1 MSFLTNAP
9 IGAHVNLIIQIGLL
23 FLLLIG
29 THLAKARR
37 LKIHGRIMGAAM
49 VIQVVALIF
58 WMGASLVVNSGAFAT
73 FGPGQLITVLHVTIG
88 YVAFFLAI
96 SSALHKTLISRWLG
110 WTMRASLLVWVLAA
124 VTGIGFYVYYYF

>member
-29 THLAKARR
+29 TYLAKARR

>member
-1 MSFLTNAP
+1 MGFLANAP
-9 IGAHVNLIIQIGLL
+9 IGAHVNLIIQMGLL
-23 FLLLIG
+23 SLLLIG
-29 THLAKARR
+29 TYLARARR
-37 LKIHGRIMGAAM
+37 LKVHGRIMGSAM

-73 FGPGQLITVLHVTIG
+73 FGPGQLITILHVIVG

-96 SSALHKTLISRWLG
+96 SSSLHKTIVSQWLG